1 MTDTLYRLDL
11 PAFCDWLGDDP
22 REDDYRITVTECPID
37 ELFDKAGRLKQSTHQ
52 IFPNRVAALSQGIL
66 MLTLAYEE
74 AHRLNGKRMEAI
86 ESAQEELR
94 GLLHALGSA
103 GHDHADPSW

>member
-52 IFPNRVAALSQGIL
+52 LFPSRIAALTQGTLI
-66 MLTLAYEE
+66 LTLAYEE
-74 AHRLNGKRMEAI
+74 ANRTNEKRREAI
-86 ESAQEELR
+86 EAAREELA
-94 GLLHALGSA
+94 GL
-103 GHDHADPSW
+103 